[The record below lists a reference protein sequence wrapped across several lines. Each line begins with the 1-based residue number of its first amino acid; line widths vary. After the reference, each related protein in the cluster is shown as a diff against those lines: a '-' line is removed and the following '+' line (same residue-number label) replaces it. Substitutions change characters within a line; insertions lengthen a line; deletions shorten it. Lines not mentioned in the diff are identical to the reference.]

1 MKRTKGLKKW
11 SLRMVLFTIL
21 ISGLS
26 IQKVYSCCMG
36 NSTLLNMVGQ
46 WENKG
51 ESVGSRSPSPF
62 PITVCT
68 DDQNMDIENTSPDC
82 DIQISIISHKTGEV
96 MFQQLVPKTQT
107 GYIVISI
114 ANLPTGEYR
123 LELTGEAADNHL
135 IGDFYK

>member
-1 MKRTKGLKKW
+1 MKLTKGLKKW

-21 ISGLS
+21 LSGLS
-26 IQKVYSCCMG
+26 MQKAYSSCNDTIIPMHG
-36 NSTLLNMVGQ
+36 NWKESN
-46 WENKG
+46 N
-51 ESVGSRSPSPF
+51 SVGSRSPSPF

-107 GYIVISI
+107 GYIVRSI
-114 ANLPTGEYR
+114 ANFPTGEYR